1 MRGSSFKYLVKM
13 GFKSIHVNRV
23 MSFAAIGVL
32 ISCMLLIGSAM
43 LFSLNVGEIVG
54 YVEQQNEVVVFL
66 DMDLQTDEKN
76 LIEKKIKS
84 LDNINSTTYISGKEG
99 ILEWMETLG
108 DDAVYL
114 EGLEDEEIL
123 PDSYRLKLKDL
134 SSLNSTVKSLENI
147 EGVEKVVAPVEVANT
162 LSNIRYAVYFSG
174 MVVVCILIA
183 ASFVIIGNTIKIT
196 VFNRRKEIEIM
207 KVVGATD
214 TYVRFPFFV
223 EGFLLGLISA
233 TLAFFLLWGGYEL
246 VIRWLG
252 ENNISFV
259 FSFTNNLIEFKDIA
273 LPLYLSF
280 LLGGTLVGT
289 SGSMIF
295 VRKYL
300 KI

>member
-76 LIEKKIKS
+76 LIEKKITS
-84 LDNINSTTYISGKEG
+84 LDNIKSSDYISGKEG
-99 ILEWMETLG
+99 ILEWMDTLG

-114 EGLEDEEIL
+114 EGLEEEQIL

-134 SSLNSTVKSLENI
+134 SLLSDTINKI
-147 EGVEKVVAPVEVANT
+147 ESIDGIDKIVAPIEVANT

-174 MVVVCILIA
+174 MFIVCILVA

-207 KVVGATD
+207 KFVGATD

-233 TLAFFLLWGGYEL
+233 TIAFFLLWGGYEL

-252 ENNISFV
+252 ENNINFF
-259 FSFTNNLIEFKDIA
+259 FSFTDNLIEFKDMA
-273 LPLYLSF
+273 LPIYLSF
-280 LLGGTLVGT
+280 FFGGTLVGT

>member
-76 LIEKKIKS
+76 LVEKKIKS
-84 LDNINSTTYISGKEG
+84 LDNISSSSYISGKEG

-134 SSLNSTVKSLENI
+134 SSLESTVKSLENI
-147 EGVEKVVAPVEVANT
+147 EGIEKVVAPVEVANT
-162 LSNIRYAVYFSG
+162 LSNIQYAVYFSG
-174 MVVVCILIA
+174 MVIVCILIA

-259 FSFTNNLIEFKDIA
+259 FSFTNNLIEFKNIA